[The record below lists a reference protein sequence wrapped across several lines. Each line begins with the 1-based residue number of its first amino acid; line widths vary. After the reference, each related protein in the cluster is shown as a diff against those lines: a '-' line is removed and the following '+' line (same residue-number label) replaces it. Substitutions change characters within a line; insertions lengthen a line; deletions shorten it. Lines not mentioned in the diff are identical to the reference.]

1 MCRRRLSAIVQT
13 VPLNSRATLISRGA
27 TSSILRVRNCIQ
39 YLFYVKI
46 TKKLCVIR
54 ELVYICRKKE
64 RLMKYLDPKADLTFK
79 KVFGEHPDLVKSL
92 LNALLPFKS
101 EEEEITSVTY
111 LTPEMVPQTPTRKY
125 SIVDV
130 RCEDAQG
137 RQFIVEMQMVWSVE
151 FKQRV
156 LFNASKAYVKQLN
169 RGEDYSLLKPVYSL
183 NLVNEVFEP
192 ELEDYYHYYHL
203 VHEEHTDKVI
213 DGLHLVFVE
222 LPKFTP
228 HTFTEKKMQVLW
240 LRYLT
245 EIDEKTKEVPAEL
258 LASPEIAKAVSE
270 IEESA
275 YTEEE
280 LLGYDDFW
288 DAVSVEKTLAG
299 RLDRLTKANDDAV
312 EKLKAT
318 SCQLKEAE
326 EQRKEAEEQRKEAEE
341 QRKEAEEQ
349 RKEAEEQRK
358 EAEERL
364 IKANEEKLQS
374 AKKLLEAGVSEEIVA
389 STLNLSMELIKK
401 MN

>member
-1 MCRRRLSAIVQT
+1 
-13 VPLNSRATLISRGA
+13 
-27 TSSILRVRNCIQ
+27 
-39 YLFYVKI
+39 
-46 TKKLCVIR
+46 
-54 ELVYICRKKE
+54 
-64 RLMKYLDPKADLTFK
+64 MKYLDPKADLTFK
-79 KVFGEHPDLVKSL
+79 KVFGEHPELVKSL

-192 ELEDYYHYYHL
+192 ELDDYYHYYHL
-203 VHEEHTDKVI
+203 VHEEHTEKVI

-245 EIDEKTKEVPAEL
+245 EIDENTKEIPAEL
-258 LASPEIAKAVSE
+258 LANPEIAKAVSE

-299 RLDRLTKANDDAV
+299 RLERLTKANDDAK
-312 EKLKAT
+312 EKLMIT
-318 SCQLKEAE
+318 SSQLKEAE

-349 RKEAEEQRK
+349 LKR
-358 EAEERL
+358 
-364 IKANEEKLQS
+364 ANEERMVS
-374 AKKLLEAGVSEEIVA
+374 AKKLLQAGVSEDIVA
-389 STLNLSMELIKK
+389 STLNLSMGEMKK
-401 MN
+401 IVQDL

>member
-1 MCRRRLSAIVQT
+1 
-13 VPLNSRATLISRGA
+13 
-27 TSSILRVRNCIQ
+27 
-39 YLFYVKI
+39 
-46 TKKLCVIR
+46 
-54 ELVYICRKKE
+54 
-64 RLMKYLDPKADLTFK
+64 MKYLDPKADLTFK
-79 KVFGEHPDLVKSL
+79 KVFGEHPELVKSL

-111 LTPEMVPQTPTRKY
+111 LMPEMVPQTPTRKY

-137 RQFIVEMQMVWSVE
+137 RQFIVEMQMVWSAE

-192 ELEDYYHYYHL
+192 ELDDYYHYYHL
-203 VHEEHTDKVI
+203 VHEEHTEKVI

-258 LASPEIAKAVSE
+258 LANPEIAKAVSE

-280 LLGYDDFW
+280 LLGYDEFW
-288 DAVSVEKTLAG
+288 DMVSVEKTLAG
-299 RLDRLTKANDDAV
+299 RLERLTKANDDTE

-318 SCQLKEAE
+318 SSQLKEAE

-341 QRKEAEEQ
+341 QLK
-349 RKEAEEQRK
+349 
-358 EAEERL
+358 
-364 IKANEEKLQS
+364 KANEEKLQS
-374 AKKLLEAGVSEEIVA
+374 AKKLLQAGVSADIVA
-389 STLNLSMELIKK
+389 STLNLSMDEIKIH
-401 MN
+401 

>member
-1 MCRRRLSAIVQT
+1 
-13 VPLNSRATLISRGA
+13 
-27 TSSILRVRNCIQ
+27 
-39 YLFYVKI
+39 
-46 TKKLCVIR
+46 
-54 ELVYICRKKE
+54 
-64 RLMKYLDPKADLTFK
+64 MKYLDPKADLTFK
-79 KVFGEHPDLVKSL
+79 KVFGEHPELVKSL

-137 RQFIVEMQMVWSVE
+137 RQFIVEMQMVWSAE

-192 ELEDYYHYYHL
+192 ELDDYYHYYHL
-203 VHEEHTDKVI
+203 VHEEHTEKVI

-245 EIDEKTKEVPAEL
+245 EIDENTKEIPAEL
-258 LASPEIAKAVSE
+258 LANPEIAKAVSE

-275 YTEEE
+275 YTEKE
-280 LLGYDDFW
+280 LLGYDEFW
-288 DAVSVEKTLAG
+288 DMVSVEKTLAG
-299 RLDRLTKANDDAV
+299 RLERLTKANGDAE

-318 SCQLKEAE
+318 SSQLEATSSQLEATSNLLKAAEEQRKAAEEQRKAAEEQRKAAE
-326 EQRKEAEEQRKEAEE
+326 EQRKEAEEQLKR
-341 QRKEAEEQ
+341 
-349 RKEAEEQRK
+349 
-358 EAEERL
+358 
-364 IKANEEKLQS
+364 ANEEKMQS
-374 AKKLLEAGVSEEIVA
+374 AKKLLQAGVSADIVA
-389 STLNLSMELIKK
+389 STLNLSMDEIEKIVQSL
-401 MN
+401 

>member
-1 MCRRRLSAIVQT
+1 MLADFR
-13 VPLNSRATLISRGA
+13 
-27 TSSILRVRNCIQ
+27 ILA
-39 YLFYVKI
+39 
-46 TKKLCVIR
+46 
-54 ELVYICRKKE
+54 YICRKIE

-79 KVFGEHPDLVKSL
+79 KVFGEHPELVKSL

-101 EEEEITSVTY
+101 KEEEITSVTY

-192 ELEDYYHYYHL
+192 ELDDYYHYYHL
-203 VHEEHTDKVI
+203 VHEEHTEKVI

-245 EIDEKTKEVPAEL
+245 EIDENTKEIPAEL
-258 LASPEIAKAVSE
+258 LANPEIAKAVSE

-299 RLDRLTKANDDAV
+299 RLERLTKANDDAK
-312 EKLKAT
+312 EKLMVT
-318 SCQLKEAE
+318 SSQLKEAE

-349 RKEAEEQRK
+349 RKEAEEQLKR
-358 EAEERL
+358 
-364 IKANEEKLQS
+364 ANEERMVS
-374 AKKLLEAGVSEEIVA
+374 AKKLLQAGVSEDIVA
-389 STLNLSMELIKK
+389 STLNLSMGEMKK
-401 MN
+401 IVQDL

>member
-1 MCRRRLSAIVQT
+1 
-13 VPLNSRATLISRGA
+13 
-27 TSSILRVRNCIQ
+27 
-39 YLFYVKI
+39 
-46 TKKLCVIR
+46 
-54 ELVYICRKKE
+54 
-64 RLMKYLDPKADLTFK
+64 MKYLDPKADLTFK

-358 EAEERL
+358 EAEEQRKEAEERL

>member
-1 MCRRRLSAIVQT
+1 
-13 VPLNSRATLISRGA
+13 
-27 TSSILRVRNCIQ
+27 
-39 YLFYVKI
+39 
-46 TKKLCVIR
+46 
-54 ELVYICRKKE
+54 
-64 RLMKYLDPKADLTFK
+64 MKYLDPKADLTFK
-79 KVFGEHPDLVKSL
+79 KVFGEHPELVKSL

-137 RQFIVEMQMVWSVE
+137 RQFIVEMQMVWSAE

-192 ELEDYYHYYHL
+192 ELDDYYHYYHL
-203 VHEEHTDKVI
+203 VHEEHTEKVI

-245 EIDEKTKEVPAEL
+245 EIDENTKEIPAEL
-258 LASPEIAKAVSE
+258 LANPEIAKAVSE

-275 YTEEE
+275 YTEKE
-280 LLGYDDFW
+280 LLGYDEFW
-288 DAVSVEKTLAG
+288 DMVSVEKTLAG
-299 RLDRLTKANDDAV
+299 RLERLTKANDDAE
-312 EKLKAT
+312 EKLKAASNQLEAT
-318 SCQLKEAE
+318 SSQLEATSSQLEATSSQLEATSSQLEATSSQLEATSSLLKEAE
-326 EQRKEAEEQRKEAEE
+326 EQRKEAEEQLKR
-341 QRKEAEEQ
+341 
-349 RKEAEEQRK
+349 
-358 EAEERL
+358 
-364 IKANEEKLQS
+364 ANEEKMQS
-374 AKKLLEAGVSEEIVA
+374 AKKLLQAGVSADIVA
-389 STLNLSMELIKK
+389 STLNLSMDEIEKIAQKLKR
-401 MN
+401 NNL

>member
-1 MCRRRLSAIVQT
+1 MCRRRLSAMVQT

-341 QRKEAEEQ
+341 QK
-349 RKEAEEQRK
+349 K

-389 STLNLSMELIKK
+389 STLNLSMEQIKK

>member
-1 MCRRRLSAIVQT
+1 
-13 VPLNSRATLISRGA
+13 
-27 TSSILRVRNCIQ
+27 
-39 YLFYVKI
+39 
-46 TKKLCVIR
+46 
-54 ELVYICRKKE
+54 
-64 RLMKYLDPKADLTFK
+64 MKYLDPKADLTFK
-79 KVFGEHPDLVKSL
+79 KVFGEHPELVKSL

-192 ELEDYYHYYHL
+192 ELDDYYHYYHL
-203 VHEEHTDKVI
+203 VHEEHTEKVI

-245 EIDEKTKEVPAEL
+245 EIDENTKEIPAEL
-258 LASPEIAKAVSE
+258 LANPEIAKAVSE

-275 YTEEE
+275 YSEEE

-299 RLDRLTKANDDAV
+299 RLERLTKANDDAK
-312 EKLKAT
+312 EKLMVT
-318 SCQLKEAE
+318 SSQLKEAE

-358 EAEERL
+358 EAEEQRKEAEEQL
-364 IKANEEKLQS
+364 KRANEERMVS
-374 AKKLLEAGVSEEIVA
+374 AKKLLQAGVSEDIVA
-389 STLNLSMELIKK
+389 STLNLSMGEMKK
-401 MN
+401 IVQDL

>member
-1 MCRRRLSAIVQT
+1 
-13 VPLNSRATLISRGA
+13 
-27 TSSILRVRNCIQ
+27 
-39 YLFYVKI
+39 
-46 TKKLCVIR
+46 
-54 ELVYICRKKE
+54 
-64 RLMKYLDPKADLTFK
+64 MKYLDPKADLTFK
-79 KVFGEHPDLVKSL
+79 KVFGEHPELVKSL

-192 ELEDYYHYYHL
+192 ELDDYYHYYHL
-203 VHEEHTDKVI
+203 VHEEHTEKVI

-245 EIDEKTKEVPAEL
+245 EIDENTKEIPAEL
-258 LASPEIAKAVSE
+258 LANPEIAKAVSE

-299 RLDRLTKANDDAV
+299 RLERLTKANDDAK
-312 EKLKAT
+312 EKLMVT
-318 SCQLKEAE
+318 SSQLKEAEEQRKEAEEQRKEAEEQRKKAE

-349 RKEAEEQRK
+349 LKR
-358 EAEERL
+358 
-364 IKANEEKLQS
+364 ANEERMVS
-374 AKKLLEAGVSEEIVA
+374 AKKLLQAGVSEDIVA
-389 STLNLSMELIKK
+389 STLNLSMGEMKK
-401 MN
+401 IVQDL

>member
-1 MCRRRLSAIVQT
+1 
-13 VPLNSRATLISRGA
+13 
-27 TSSILRVRNCIQ
+27 
-39 YLFYVKI
+39 
-46 TKKLCVIR
+46 
-54 ELVYICRKKE
+54 
-64 RLMKYLDPKADLTFK
+64 MKYLDPKADLTFK
-79 KVFGEHPDLVKSL
+79 KVFGEHPELVKSL

-101 EEEEITSVTY
+101 EEEEIISVTY

-192 ELEDYYHYYHL
+192 ELDDYYHYYHL
-203 VHEEHTDKVI
+203 VHEEHTEKVI

-245 EIDEKTKEVPAEL
+245 EIDENTKEIPAEL
-258 LASPEIAKAVSE
+258 LANPEIAKAVSE

-299 RLDRLTKANDDAV
+299 RLERLTKANDDAK
-312 EKLKAT
+312 EKLMVT
-318 SCQLKEAE
+318 SSQLKEAE

-349 RKEAEEQRK
+349 LKR
-358 EAEERL
+358 
-364 IKANEEKLQS
+364 ANEERMVS
-374 AKKLLEAGVSEEIVA
+374 AKKLLQAGVSEDIVA
-389 STLNLSMELIKK
+389 STLNLSMGEMKK
-401 MN
+401 IVQDL

>member
-1 MCRRRLSAIVQT
+1 
-13 VPLNSRATLISRGA
+13 
-27 TSSILRVRNCIQ
+27 
-39 YLFYVKI
+39 
-46 TKKLCVIR
+46 
-54 ELVYICRKKE
+54 
-64 RLMKYLDPKADLTFK
+64 MKYLDPKADLTFK
-79 KVFGEHPDLVKSL
+79 KVFGEHPELVKSL

-192 ELEDYYHYYHL
+192 ELDDYYHYYHL
-203 VHEEHTDKVI
+203 VHEEHTEKVI

-245 EIDEKTKEVPAEL
+245 EIDENTKEIPAEL
-258 LASPEIAKAVSE
+258 LANPEIAKAVSE

-299 RLDRLTKANDDAV
+299 RLERLTKANDDAK
-312 EKLKAT
+312 EKLMVT
-318 SCQLKEAE
+318 SSQLKEAE

-349 RKEAEEQRK
+349 LK
-358 EAEERL
+358 
-364 IKANEEKLQS
+364 KANEERMVS
-374 AKKLLEAGVSEEIVA
+374 AKKLLQAGVSEDIVA
-389 STLNLSMELIKK
+389 STLNLSMGEMKK
-401 MN
+401 IVQDL